1 MMKTGKDTAGR
12 LKMPKYRII
21 IQETKSYF
29 VEADNEELASWQV
42 KHDLETLVQSR
53 TLDHF
58 EIEEVID
65 VGSLVE
71 KFGT

>member
-1 MMKTGKDTAGR
+1 
-12 LKMPKYRII
+12 MPNYRII
-21 IQETKSYF
+21 VQETKSYF
-29 VEADNEELASWQV
+29 VEADNEELAMDSTDASNV
-42 KHDLETLVQSR
+42 HSS
-53 TLDHF
+53 TLDRF